1 MIRVLIADD
10 HPIVREGVR
19 RILEEAPD
27 ITVAGE
33 AACGQEA
40 LESVQEN
47 EYDVVLLDIGIPG
60 VDGLDLLRQLRRM
73 KPHLRAL
80 IVSMYPAQFYAVRV
94 LRAGAYGY
102 VEKTAVPEQ
111 LLEAIRKVS
120 QGRRYVTTSL
130 AEELIDY
137 LGSDFEGPL
146 HTNLTDREYQVM
158 CLIAAG
164 KTTAEMAEELSLTEE
179 TIGLHRR
186 RTLKK
191 MGIRNSAGLARY
203 AVEHGLVY

>member
-80 IVSMYPAQFYAVRV
+80 IVSVYPAQRYAVRA

-102 VEKTAVPEQ
+102 VSKTAVPEE
-111 LLEAIRKVS
+111 LIEAIRRVS
-120 QGRRYVTTSL
+120 QRRRYITTSL
-130 AEELIDY
+130 AEELVDY
-137 LGSDFEGPL
+137 LGNDFEEPP
-146 HTNLTDREYQVM
+146 HASLTDREYQVM
-158 CLIAAG
+158 CLIASG
-164 KTTAEMAEELSLTEE
+164 KSTAEIAEQLALAQE
-179 TIGLHRR
+179 TIRMHRR
-186 RTLKK
+186 RTMKK
-191 MGIRNSAGLARY
+191 LAMSNVAELTRY
-203 AVEHGLVY
+203 AVDQGLVY